1 MNVEKLVRDELI
13 GLNVNVVGKNIS
25 GKIIDE
31 TKNSILVE
39 TQKGNKKMVL
49 KNNNKFEFAFLD
61 KKIVVDGKQLA
72 FRPEDRIKRK
82 VDL

>member
-1 MNVEKLVRDELI
+1 MDAEKLARSELI

-31 TKNSILVE
+31 TKNSILIE
-39 TQKGNKKMVL
+39 TKNGRKMVI
-49 KNNNKFEFAFLD
+49 KQNNGFEFIFLD

-72 FRPEDRIKRK
+72 SRAEERIKR
-82 VDL
+82 